1 MIRDLLWESWDALKR
16 NPTRSFLTMLGI
28 VWGIAT
34 VTLLISYG
42 NGFRTILLNGFDAF
56 GRSAVICWP
65 GQTSQVAGGERAGKR
80 IRLEQADVDVVKIE
94 APLVKHVCLETV
106 NRPAIQYLERAA
118 TAAVRGVCP
127 EYGEIRNEV
136 PSEGRWIT
144 NEDYAERRRVA
155 VLGNKLK
162 VKLFSGRQAVGE
174 TITIASVR
182 FDVIGVMD
190 NKLQLS
196 NYFSSDDE
204 SIFIPYTSAGDLW
217 NTRYGSVM
225 VFMPITPAFEDDAIA
240 QVRQALGKR
249 QGFIPTDK
257 RALQMMGRAQ
267 FRPIVEGITTGLKV
281 LLLFIGV
288 LTLAIGGIGVMNI
301 MLVSVNE
308 RVREIGLRMALGAKR
323 RHIRFQFLSEAL
335 ALTLGGGI
343 VGIALSFLI
352 AASVGSMPMLG
363 ALFEDDSGRG
373 DLRLQIDLMTVLVS
387 TGVLVVTGLIS
398 GLLPAIRASRLD
410 PTEALRYE

>member
-1 MIRDLLWESWDALKR
+1 MTTDLLLQAWDALKR

-42 NGFRTILLNGFDAF
+42 NGFRAILVNGFDAF
-56 GRSAVICWP
+56 GKSAVICWP
-65 GQTSQVAGGERAGKR
+65 GQTSETAGGERAGKR
-80 IRLEQADVDVVKIE
+80 IRLEQADVDVVRIE

-106 NRPAIQYLERAA
+106 NRPAIQYQERVA
-118 TAAVRGVCP
+118 TAAVRGVCA

-136 PSEGRWIT
+136 PAEGRWLSA
-144 NEDYAERRRVA
+144 EDYGERRRVA
-155 VLGNKLK
+155 VLGGKLK
-162 VKLFSGRQAVGE
+162 AKLFSGRQAIGE
-174 TITIASVR
+174 TITIAGVR
-182 FDVIGVMD
+182 FSVIGTMD

-217 NTRYGSVM
+217 NTRYAAVM
-225 VFMPITPAFEDDAIA
+225 VFMPITPAFEEQAIL

-249 QGFIPTDK
+249 QGFLPTDK
-257 RALQMMGRAQ
+257 RAVQMMGRAQ
-267 FRPIVEGITTGLKV
+267 FRPIIDGITIGLKM

-288 LTLAIGGIGVMNI
+288 LTLGIGGIGVMNI

-308 RVREIGLRMALGAKR
+308 RVREIGLRMALGARR
-323 RHIRFQFLSEAL
+323 RHIRFQFLCEAL
-335 ALTLGGGI
+335 ALTLAGGLFGI
-343 VGIALSFLI
+343 LLSFGIAM
-352 AASVGSMPMLG
+352 AVGSLPMLG

-373 DLRLQIDLMTVLVS
+373 DLKLRIDATTVLMS
-387 TGVLVVTGLIS
+387 TVVLVLTGLIS
-398 GLLPAIRASRLD
+398 GLWPAMRASRLD
-410 PTEALRYE
+410 PTDALRYE